1 MCMSGGAKWR
11 RVVSGATLL
20 VLGACSLGPP
30 PRVDPWGRDD
40 AGAPGARTTTQEPS
54 PPAAGTTSSSSGA
67 SHENGQNVMIV
78 RGHYGVPILQK
89 AIYWD
94 GNGEDDNYG
103 LGLYAFRFV
112 NDGVAI
118 GIGSNAGVWMQS
130 GADAFSLEGE
140 TILRWYPFDEPRFYL
155 DVTAGMIYA
164 TKGIP
169 TGGTQANWSFS
180 WGVGYDFPIGEHSS
194 LLVGALFH
202 HISNA
207 LGRDHHRNPS
217 QNEGRFYIGYAW
229 NF

>member
-1 MCMSGGAKWR
+1 MR
-11 RVVSGATLL
+11 RAAALGWMALTLA
-20 VLGACSLGPP
+20 ACKLGPP
-30 PRVDPWGRDD
+30 PRVDPWGRQSGSGPD
-40 AGAPGARTTTQEPS
+40 APASAQEPA
-54 PPAAGTTSSSSGA
+54 PPAAAPVPEPSTGA
-67 SHENGQNVMIV
+67 SHENGENMMIV

-118 GIGSNAGVWMQS
+118 GIGSNLGVWKTI
-130 GADAFSLEGE
+130 GADAYSMEFE
-140 TILRWYPFDEPRFYL
+140 TLLRWYPWDEPRFYV
-155 DVTAGMIYA
+155 DVTGGFIYA

-169 TGGTQANWSFS
+169 SGGTQANWSFS
-180 WGVGYDFPIGEHSS
+180 WGVGYDIPIGLQSS
-194 LLVGALFH
+194 LMVGMLFH

-207 LGRDHHRNPS
+207 LGRENERNPS
-217 QNEGRFYIGYAW
+217 QNEARFYLGYAW